1 MHKYTDKAM
10 TELLDFVGGFWAFG
24 QGQFDEKAVPG
35 ALYVSKGAGLYVPG
49 VNAVVFDERFAN
61 IVKSAVEIDKRENTL
76 DEIIIRELSNHEAW
90 YTGDISDTVTALDG
104 YGIEL
109 AHIGK
114 IFNANFQRMQQ
125 DN

>member
-24 QGQFDEKAVPG
+24 QSQFDERAVPG
-35 ALYVSKGAGLYVPG
+35 ALYVSKGGGLYVPG
-49 VNAVVFDERFAN
+49 VNAVVFDERFTN
-61 IVKSAVEIDKRENTL
+61 LVKSAVEIDKRENTL
-76 DEIIIRELSNHEAW
+76 DEIILRELSNHEAW
-90 YTGDISDTVTALDG
+90 YTRDIRDTVTALDG

-109 AHIGK
+109 AHIEK
-114 IFNANFQRMQQ
+114 IFNANFQRMQE